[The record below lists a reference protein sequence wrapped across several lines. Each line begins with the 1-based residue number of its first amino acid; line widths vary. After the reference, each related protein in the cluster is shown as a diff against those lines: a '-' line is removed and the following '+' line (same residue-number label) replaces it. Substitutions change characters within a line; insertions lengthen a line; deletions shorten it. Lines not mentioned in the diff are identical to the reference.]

1 MPVRTLE
8 PLTQVVEA
16 EPEAKLETPVS
27 LDMTG
32 LYAHNLVGRASAF
45 QRLVGAGVSVT
56 EALTTSGLLGADAE
70 AAV

>member
-1 MPVRTLE
+1 MRTLE
-8 PLTQVVEA
+8 PLAQVVEA

-45 QRLVGAGVSVT
+45 QRLVGLVS
-56 EALTTSGLLGADAE
+56 LLPKLSPRRDC
-70 AAV
+70 